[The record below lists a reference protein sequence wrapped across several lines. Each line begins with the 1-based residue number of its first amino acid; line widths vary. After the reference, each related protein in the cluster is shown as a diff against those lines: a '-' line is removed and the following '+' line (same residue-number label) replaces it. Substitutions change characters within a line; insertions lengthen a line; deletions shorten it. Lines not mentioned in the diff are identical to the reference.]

1 MGLSDQQLWNRGR
14 NIFGSFL
21 LLISIPCSLQVKIF
35 LYHTI
40 PTPGQGHS
48 VKKRDFFGYFAK
60 ICLYNFLDHFWQYI
74 DGQNMKHFK
83 SAPSADCK
91 QNDNVQSRLKCVI

>member
-1 MGLSDQQLWNRGR
+1 MGLSGQQLWKRGR
-14 NIFGSFL
+14 NIFGTFL

-48 VKKRDFFGYFAK
+48 VKNCDFWIFCEDSASIIFSTIFGN
-60 ICLYNFLDHFWQYI
+60 I
-74 DGQNMKHFK
+74 
-83 SAPSADCK
+83 
-91 QNDNVQSRLKCVI
+91 